1 MLAGSNRTVFNLV
14 RDAWLAHN
22 GGGAGGKRAAMAA
35 DDDDDE
41 ERAPTDARTTAL
53 KDAVKDV
60 TELQIR
66 YMAFDILYDGDHSV
80 IHLDL
85 LERTKI
91 LANVI
96 DSAPEEGHVLT
107 PPGAAETIC
116 GGVFPVVHG
125 SPWSRPLGPNTAEE
139 VLTVLKLAIEKGEEG
154 VVFKDPAGKWQKG
167 DRSHAWIKFKPE
179 YLQTD
184 DLVRALLVDAC
195 LRGSLPRR
203 SGGADPPLA
212 RQDLLII
219 GAFRGTGKRGGK
231 VSQFLLGLAEKP
243 FGGGEPNRFIT
254 FCKARAARLRC
265 HCVLAWRS

>member
-22 GGGAGGKRAAMAA
+22 GGGSGKRAAMAA

-41 ERAPTDARTTAL
+41 ERAPTEARNSSG
-53 KDAVKDV
+53 KDAFKDV

-85 LERTKI
+85 LERKKI

-107 PPGAAETIC
+107 PPGAAEAIC

-125 SPWSRPLGPNTAEE
+125 SPWSRPLGPNTAQE
-139 VLTVLKLAIEKGEEG
+139 VETVLKLAIEKGEEG
-154 VVFKDPAGKWQKG
+154 VVFKDPTGKWQKG

-184 DLVRALLVDAC
+184 DLVCACNVVALSRC
-195 LRGSLPRR
+195 
-203 SGGADPPLA
+203 SG
-212 RQDLLII
+212 
-219 GAFRGTGKRGGK
+219 
-231 VSQFLLGLAEKP
+231 
-243 FGGGEPNRFIT
+243 
-254 FCKARAARLRC
+254 
-265 HCVLAWRS
+265 